1 MTSGRLRLVSAL
13 AFVACVSTL
22 AAGQTPQRLRVG
34 GDITPPKRVAYVEP
48 VYPEQAK
55 ADKISGM
62 VILEVVIG
70 TDGKVLDEKLVRSA
84 HATLD
89 EAAAVAVR
97 QWEYTPTYLNGE
109 AVELAMSVNVTFALG
124 SDQAAGG
131 APPPPPPPPP
141 AR

>member
-1 MTSGRLRLVSAL
+1 MASLV
-13 AFVACVSTL
+13 AFGSVLVA
-22 AAGQTPQRLRVG
+22 AQAQRVRVG
-34 GDITPPKRVAYVEP
+34 GDLKPPQRVVYVEP

-55 ADKISGM
+55 ADKVSGK
-62 VILEVVIG
+62 VIQELVIG
-70 TDGKVLDEKLVRSA
+70 TDGKVLDDKLVRSA
-84 HATLD
+84 HPALD

-124 SDQAAGG
+124 HDQPAGG

>member
-1 MTSGRLRLVSAL
+1 MTSGLARVVAVTSVVILGSAL
-13 AFVACVSTL
+13 VA
-22 AAGQTPQRLRVG
+22 AQTQRLRVG
-34 GDITPPKRVAYVEP
+34 GDITPPKRVVYVEP

-55 ADKISGM
+55 ADKLSGM

-70 TDGKVLDEKLVRSA
+70 SDGKVLDDKLVRSA
-84 HATLD
+84 DPALD

-124 SDQAAGG
+124 SEQPAGG
-131 APPPPPPPPP
+131 APPPPPPPP